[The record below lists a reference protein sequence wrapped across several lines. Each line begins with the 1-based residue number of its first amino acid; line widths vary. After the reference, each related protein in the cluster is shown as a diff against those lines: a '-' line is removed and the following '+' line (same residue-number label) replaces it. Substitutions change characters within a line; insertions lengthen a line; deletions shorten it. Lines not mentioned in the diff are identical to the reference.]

1 MTSSRALL
9 VLADGTTFEGR
20 AYGAVGRAVGRLRLH
35 VAPTGY
41 QELLTDPATAGEIV
55 VFATPHIGNTGMN
68 DEDAVSERIHAAGL
82 VVRDPA
88 RIVSNFRATR
98 SLDDDLASHNT
109 PGISGVDT
117 RALARKISGAQDP
130 LMAGIFSGSD
140 AEIPVAELA
149 EIVTNNQ

>member
-1 MTSSRALL
+1 
-9 VLADGTTFEGR
+9 DGTTFEGR

-41 QELLTDPATAGEIV
+41 QELLTDPSTSGEIV

-68 DEDAVSERIHAAGL
+68 DEDAASDRIQAAGL

-98 SLDDDLASHNT
+98 SLDDDLATNNV

-117 RALARKISGAQDP
+117 RALARRISQANAP
-130 LMAGIFSGSD
+130 LSAGIFSGPD
-140 AEIPVAELA
+140 AELPVAELI